1 MAKKIIWSKAA
12 KVIFDDIYDYLDYEF
27 SENTA
32 EKFAANVNERLRLI
46 SNYPESGRLT
56 VKKRNVR
63 MAKIDKYRVLYYK
76 VKDTII
82 VLYLF
87 DTRQDPRKNPY
98 K

>member
-1 MAKKIIWSKAA
+1 MAKKVIWSKTA
-12 KVIFDDIYDYLDYEF
+12 KSIFDDIYDYLDYEF

-32 EKFAANVNERLRLI
+32 EKFANNVNERLNTI
-46 SNYPESGRLT
+46 SNYPESGRLINT
-56 VKKRNVR
+56 ERRVR

-76 VKDTII
+76 IKDAIV